1 MAEANPLDGSAPKHL
16 GVIGILFASAS
27 LSVIASGLIIY
38 TLADGTLDFFL
49 SEEAELWEFLTN
61 TRWVPNMFV
70 ELQIPLDNC
79 GQNVLEI
86 KSHLYT
92 YPISL
97 KG

>member
-1 MAEANPLDGSAPKHL
+1 M
-16 GVIGILFASAS
+16 
-27 LSVIASGLIIY
+27 LINI
-38 TLADGTLDFFL
+38 
-49 SEEAELWEFLTN
+49 
-61 TRWVPNMFV
+61 RWVPNMFV